1 MGSNPTG
8 LDLQTKKELKK
19 KYTPLIIEK
28 NKKVTK
34 IFNYRSFKSNY
45 RLESLDINKEKY
57 QSLEKKFE
65 LMHFYGVIVIAI
77 PLVVI

>member
-1 MGSNPTG
+1 M
-8 LDLQTKKELKK
+8 ELKK

-45 RLESLDINKEKY
+45 K
-57 QSLEKKFE
+57 LEKAKTQN
-65 LMHFYGVIVIAI
+65 LGLAQIMSHFNGS
-77 PLVVI
+77 LSSTNHSKH